1 MKLSIRPTHDELVQR
16 AVRWLKRH
24 HKCSIVYAEIVTG
37 RPETP
42 DAIGWRMGFSRL
54 VEVKVSRSDFFRD
67 RRKTHASR
75 PDRGMGGQRWYLVP
89 VGLVTADEVPE
100 WCGLAYA
107 HARRIEIVKEAPE
120 RERWDARG
128 EMQVLMS
135 ALRRM
140 ELGSQFDAKT
150 GRWESLAAREER
162 EAAAVS
168 RGSSRGSAPP
178 DAAPVSQVPGII
190 ERANGLEP
198 STFSLGSKLPGFSEA
213 ENAENAGDLMGDG
226 VGQGDGK

>member
-1 MKLSIRPTHDELVQR
+1 MTHADLVQR

-24 HKCSIVYAEIVTG
+24 HECSIVYAEIVTG

-54 VEVKVSRSDFFRD
+54 VEVKVSRSDFFAD
-67 RRKTHASR
+67 RKKPHASH
-75 PDRGMGGQRWYLVP
+75 PEWGMGGQRWYLVP
-89 VGLVTADEVPE
+89 AGLVTADEVPE

-135 ALRRM
+135 AIRRL
-140 ELGSQFDAKT
+140 ELGSKFDAKT
-150 GRWESLAAREER
+150 GRWETYEQRVKRQEV
-162 EAAAVS
+162 EA
-168 RGSSRGSAPP
+168 G
-178 DAAPVSQVPGII
+178 
-190 ERANGLEP
+190 
-198 STFSLGSKLPGFSEA
+198 
-213 ENAENAGDLMGDG
+213 
-226 VGQGDGK
+226 